1 MEESNFIEFPFIPI
15 TEETFKRQ
23 GWEKI
28 TEKEDDDSDELDTY
42 SYWIL
47 PLPKDN
53 PDEECPFL
61 ISCADDEYA
70 QLGLNKGEY
79 VVEIADFFGLGLCTN
94 EEELEIL
101 YRSLTHMDIE

>member
-1 MEESNFIEFPFIPI
+1 MSTQFIEFPFIPI
-15 TEETFKRQ
+15 TEKTFERQ

-28 TEKEDDDSDELDTY
+28 TEVEEDDLGDSDTF

-53 PDEECPFL
+53 PDDNCPFL
-61 ISCADDEYA
+61 ISSADDEYKE
-70 QLGLNKGEY
+70 LGINKGEY
-79 VVEIADFFGLGLCTN
+79 FIEIADFFGLGVCTN

-101 YRSLTHMDIE
+101 YRSLTNSDIE